1 MTAAVAIQSVARRQL
16 AICRVTQLKK
26 QLEEAKQAA
35 AKLADEEARMQ
46 QELAQLQKQVEG
58 DAVKHAARAQ
68 QRRGAREEELER
80 LKQEAEEAARV
91 RKEAQLR
98 KERRKE
104 RDAKIAAAKAKKDA
118 LLAKLQEELQQKAR
132 AHEELE
138 VCRAF
143 DDKVASCMGGR
154 SFCVELLG
162 YMGSTN

>member
-1 MTAAVAIQSVARRQL
+1 MWRFLDGQLTVLLFFNRYLLQADKREMTAAVAIQSVVRRL
-16 AICRVTQLKK
+16 LSIRRVAQVKK

-35 AKLADEEARMQ
+35 AKLADEEMQ
-46 QELAQLQKQVEG
+46 MQKELAQLQKQVEG

-80 LKQEAEEAARV
+80 LKKEAEEAARV

-118 LLAKLQEELQQKAR
+118 LLAKLQEELQQKAK

-138 VCRAF
+138 V
-143 DDKVASCMGGR
+143 
-154 SFCVELLG
+154 
-162 YMGSTN
+162 